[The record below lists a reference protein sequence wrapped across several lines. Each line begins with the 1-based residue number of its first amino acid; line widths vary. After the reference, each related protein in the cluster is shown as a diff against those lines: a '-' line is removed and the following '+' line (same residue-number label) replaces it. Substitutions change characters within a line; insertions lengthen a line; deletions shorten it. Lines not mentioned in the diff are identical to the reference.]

1 MLSGNGLFHL
11 FLMPKQY
18 LPHLP
23 VHTVLPELRSTLK
36 NGSAILVGPPGSGKT
51 TVVPLQL
58 LQEDWLKNKKILL
71 LEPRRIAAKAAA
83 SYMSRL
89 LGEPVGTT
97 VGYRIRFE
105 QKVSK
110 ATRIEVVTEGILTR
124 QIQNDPELTGVGLVI
139 FDEFHERSL
148 QADLGLALC
157 LDLLEIREDLRLL
170 VMSATLDIAPLA
182 TLMNNALVIK
192 AEGKSYPVALN
203 YLQRQDTRS
212 IANVTAAGI
221 RRAWQEQQGDI
232 LAFLPG
238 AYEIRATANLLN
250 EELPKTTILPLFG
263 QLPPNQQQLIFH
275 PDPKGNRRVILATSI
290 AETSLTIEGIS
301 SVVDSGWSRLPA
313 FDPGS
318 GLSRLKTV
326 PVSRATMRQR
336 QGRAGRLGP
345 GVCYRLWTPA
355 MEHNFPEFH
364 PPEIREADL
373 SRLVLELALW
383 GVKSP
388 DELQWLDPPAPG
400 HWLVARQLLHSLGAI
415 DRKGVITTKGKE
427 LVALPVHPRLA
438 HMITEAQELGLGRLA
453 CDLAALLSE
462 RDILRRQQHT
472 VDIRERLQLLRQ
484 GRKSRK
490 STGVVTRILRQS
502 DALAK
507 TCGINHG
514 KRMSDSTGLILSFAY
529 PDRIGKLRAGSRNRY
544 LLSGGRGAS
553 LPPTDHLCSEQYL
566 VTPVLHSD
574 QAEARIHLAAP
585 LSMDDIVTHHAHAIR
600 EEEEVFWDSSRK
612 KVCAYKRTRLGR
624 IILSQSQIQNPP
636 AEKVEEALC
645 QGIKTLGL
653 SCLGW
658 NKKDKTLQNR
668 LLLLHK
674 GFGSP
679 WPDVCDE
686 TLLSDLSWLV
696 PYLANKTKIEQV
708 AGLDIHSILL
718 TTLPWKQQQELDRL
732 APTHIQVPSGSKIR
746 LQYESDGSVILPVRL
761 QEMFGQQETPTL
773 CRGKVPVTVHLLS
786 PARRPLQVT
795 KDLVSFWKNGY
806 PLVKKEMAGRYPK
819 HYWPDDPITA
829 TATSG
834 TKKSM
839 MSKKI

>member
-1 MLSGNGLFHL
+1 
-11 FLMPKQY
+11 MPKQY

-23 VHTVLPELRSTLK
+23 VHTVLPELRSALK
-36 NGSAILVGPPGSGKT
+36 NSSAILAGPPGSGKT
-51 TVVPLQL
+51 TVVPIQL
-58 LQEDWLKNKKILL
+58 INEPWLANKKILL

-83 SYMSRL
+83 AYMSRL

-157 LDLLEIREDLRLL
+157 LDLLELRDDLRLL
-170 VMSATLDIAPLA
+170 VMSATLDVAPLT
-182 TLMNNALVIK
+182 TLMNNVPVIT
-192 AEGKSYPVALN
+192 AEGKSYPVDIN
-203 YLQRQDTRS
+203 YLQRQDDRS
-212 IANVTAAGI
+212 IAMVTAAGI
-221 RRAWQEQQGDI
+221 RRAWQEQEGDI

-238 AYEIRATANLLN
+238 AYEIKTTANLLD
-250 EELPKTTILPLFG
+250 EQPLPDTTILPLFG
-263 QLPPNQQQLIFH
+263 QLPARQQQLIFH
-275 PDPKGNRRVILATSI
+275 PDPSGNRRVILATSI

-301 SVVDSGWSRLPA
+301 AVVDSGWSRLPA

-326 PVSRATMRQR
+326 RVSQATMKQR

-345 GVCYRLWTPA
+345 GVCYRLWTTA

-364 PPEIREADL
+364 PPEIRDADL

-383 GVKSP
+383 GVKNP
-388 DELQWLDPPAPG
+388 DELQWLDPPSPG
-400 HWLVARQLLHSLGAI
+400 HWQVAKELLLSLSAI
-415 DRKGVITTKGKE
+415 DPKGVITPKGRE
-427 LVALPVHPRLA
+427 LVDLPVHPRLA
-438 HMITEAQELGLGRLA
+438 HMIMEARELGLGSLG

-462 RDILRRQQHT
+462 RDILRGKQPNA
-472 VDIRERLQLLRQ
+472 DIRERLLLLRQ
-484 GRKSRK
+484 DRRSRK
-490 STGVVTRILRQS
+490 PTGVIARILRQS
-502 DALAK
+502 EALAK
-507 TCGINHG
+507 TCGITRG
-514 KRMSDSTGLILSFAY
+514 KDMVDSAGFILSFAY
-529 PDRIGKLRAGSRNRY
+529 PDRIGKLRASTRNRY
-544 LLSGGRGAS
+544 LLTGGRGAI
-553 LPPTDHLCSEQYL
+553 LAPTDLLCGEQYL
-566 VTPVLHSD
+566 VTPVIHAD

-585 LSMDDIVTHHAHAIR
+585 LSIDEILTHHANTIK
-600 EEEEVFWDSSRK
+600 EEEEVFWDGSGK
-612 KVCAYKRTRLGR
+612 KVSAYKRTRLGR
-624 IILSQSQIQNPP
+624 IILSQSQLQNPP
-636 AEKVEEALC
+636 ADKVEEALC
-645 QGIKTLGL
+645 QGIKSLGL

-658 NKKDKTLQNR
+658 NKKDRTLQNR
-668 LLLLHK
+668 LLLLHREL
-674 GFGSP
+674 GSP
-679 WPDVCDE
+679 WPDVGDD
-686 TLLSDLSWLV
+686 LLLADMSWLV
-696 PYLANKTKIEQV
+696 PYLTNITKIEQL

-732 APTHIQVPSGSKIR
+732 APTHIRVPSGSNIR
-746 LQYESDGSVILPVRL
+746 LVYEADGSVILPVRL

-773 CRGKVPVTVHLLS
+773 CNGKVLITVHLLS

-795 KDLVSFWKNGY
+795 EDLVSFWKNGY

-819 HYWPDDPITA
+819 HYWPDDPIKA

-839 MSKKI
+839 RSKKI

>member
-1 MLSGNGLFHL
+1 MT
-11 FLMPKQY
+11 KKY

-23 VHTVLPELRSTLK
+23 VHKILPELKTTLK
-36 NGSAILVGPPGSGKT
+36 NGHAILVGPPGSGKT

-58 LQEDWLKNKKILL
+58 LKESWLVDQKILL

-83 SYMSRL
+83 GYMSRL
-89 LGEPVGTT
+89 LDESVGTT

-105 QKVSK
+105 HKISK

-157 LDLLEIREDLRLL
+157 LDLLEIRDDLRLL
-170 VMSATLDIAPLA
+170 VMSATLDVTPLT
-182 TLMNNALVIK
+182 TLINKTQVIR
-192 AEGKSYPVALN
+192 AEGKSYPVSLN
-203 YLQRQDTRS
+203 YLQREDNRS
-212 IANVTAAGI
+212 IAMVTAAGI
-221 RRAWQEQQGDI
+221 RRAWQEQPGDI

-238 AYEIRATANLLN
+238 AGEIRATANLVD
-250 EELPKTTILPLFG
+250 ESLPDTTVLPLFG
-263 QLPPNQQQLIFH
+263 QLPPRQQQLIFH
-275 PDPKGNRRVILATSI
+275 PDPNGNRRVILATSI

-326 PVSRATMRQR
+326 RVSQATMRQR

-345 GVCYRLWTPA
+345 GVCYRLWTKA
-355 MEHNFPEFH
+355 IEHNFIDFH
-364 PPEIREADL
+364 PPEIRSADL
-373 SRLVLELALW
+373 SQLVLELALW

-388 DELQWLDPPAPG
+388 DDLQWLDPPAAG
-400 HWLVARQLLHSLGAI
+400 HWSTAKELLLSLGAI
-415 DRKGVITTKGKE
+415 DHTGKITPRGKK

-438 HMITEAQELGLGRLA
+438 HMIMEAQKLGLGSQA

-462 RDILRRQQHT
+462 RDILRTEQQN
-472 VDIRERLQLLRQ
+472 VDIRERLLLVMQ
-484 GRKSRK
+484 GRSRSRK
-490 STGVVTRILRQS
+490 PSGAVARILRQS

-507 TCGINHG
+507 TCRIKHE
-514 KRMSDSTGLILSFAY
+514 KKTSDNSGLILSFGY
-529 PDRIGKLRAGSRNRY
+529 PDRICKLRADTRNRY
-544 LLSGGRGAS
+544 LLAGGRGAT
-553 LPPTDHLCSEQYL
+553 LPLTDLLCGEQYL
-566 VTPVLHSD
+566 VTPILHAD

-585 LSMDDIVTHHAHAIR
+585 VSMDDLMTHHIHAISTTD
-600 EEEEVFWDSSRK
+600 EIFWDSTRK
-612 KVCAYKRTRLGR
+612 KVSAYKRTRLGS
-624 IILSQSQIQNPP
+624 IILSQSQIQN
-636 AEKVEEALC
+636 ASAKKVEEALC
-645 QGIKTLGL
+645 QGIKALGL

-658 NKKDKTLQNR
+658 KKKDRILQNR
-668 LLLLHK
+668 LLLLHREL
-674 GFGSP
+674 GSP

-686 TLLSDLSWLV
+686 TLLLDLSWLV
-696 PYLANKTKIEQV
+696 PYLTNKTKIEQV
-708 AGLDIHSILL
+708 AGLDLHSMLL
-718 TTLPWKQQQELDRL
+718 STLPWKQQRELDLL
-732 APTHIQVPSGSKIR
+732 APTHIPVPSGSKIR
-746 LQYESDGSVILPVRL
+746 LVYEADGSVILPVRL

-773 CRGKVPVTVHLLS
+773 CRGKVVITVHLLS

-806 PLVKKEMAGRYPK
+806 PLVKKEIAGRYPK
-819 HYWPDDPITA
+819 HYWPDDPIKA

-839 MSKKI
+839 MSRKETAGVRK

>member
-1 MLSGNGLFHL
+1 
-11 FLMPKQY
+11 MPKNY

-23 VHTVLPELRSTLK
+23 VHTVLPELKSTLK

-58 LQEDWLKNKKILL
+58 LHEPWLKNKKILL

-89 LGEPVGTT
+89 LGEPVGAT

-105 QKVSK
+105 HKISK

-157 LDLLEIREDLRLL
+157 LDLLELREDLRLL
-170 VMSATLDIAPLA
+170 VMSATLDITPLA
-182 TLMNNALVIK
+182 TLMNNAPVIR
-192 AEGKSYPVALN
+192 AAGKSYPVSTN
-203 YLQRQDTRS
+203 YLQQQDDRS
-212 IANVTAAGI
+212 IAMVTAVGI

-238 AYEIRATANLLN
+238 AYEIRATADLLD
-250 EELPKTTILPLFG
+250 EELPNTTILPLFG
-263 QLPPNQQQLIFH
+263 QLPPRQQQLIFH
-275 PDPKGNRRVILATSI
+275 PDPDGNRRVILATSI

-301 SVVDSGWSRLPA
+301 AVVDSGWSRLPS

-326 PVSRATMRQR
+326 RVSRATMRQR

-345 GVCYRLWTPA
+345 GVCYRLWTKG

-364 PPEIREADL
+364 PPEIRDADL

-383 GVKSP
+383 GVKNP
-388 DELQWLDPPAPG
+388 DELQWLDPPSSG
-400 HWLVARQLLHSLGAI
+400 HWLVASELLLSLGAI
-415 DRKGVITTKGKE
+415 DHKGVITTTGRK

-438 HMITEAQELGLGRLA
+438 HMIIEAQKLGLGSQA

-462 RDILRRQQHT
+462 RDILRRRQPT

-484 GRKSRK
+484 GLKSRK
-490 STGVVTRILRQS
+490 PAGIVARVLRQS

-514 KRMSDSTGLILSFAY
+514 KRMEDNSGLILSFAY

-544 LLSGGRGAS
+544 LLSGGRGAILS
-553 LPPTDHLCSEQYL
+553 PTDPLCSEQHL
-566 VTPVLHSD
+566 VTPVLHAD

-585 LSMDDIVTHHAHAIR
+585 LSMDDILTHHAHAVR
-600 EEEEVFWDSSRK
+600 EEEEILWESSRK
-612 KVCAYKRTRLGR
+612 KVSAYRRTRLGN
-624 IILSQSQIQNPP
+624 IILFQSHIQNPP
-636 AEKVEEALC
+636 TEKVEEALC
-645 QGIKTLGL
+645 QGIKSLGL

-658 NKKDKTLQNR
+658 NKKDRTLQNR
-668 LLLLHK
+668 LLLLHREM
-674 GFGSP
+674 GSP

-686 TLLSDLSWLV
+686 TLLSDLRWLV
-696 PYLANKTKIEQV
+696 PYLTNKTKIEQV

-718 TTLPWKQQQELDRL
+718 NTLPWKQQQELDRL

-746 LQYESDGSVILPVRL
+746 LVYEADGSVILPVRL
-761 QEMFGQQETPTL
+761 QEMFGLQETPTL
-773 CRGKVPVTVHLLS
+773 CRGKVAITVHLLS

-806 PLVKKEMAGRYPK
+806 PLVKKEMAGCYPK
-819 HYWPDDPITA
+819 HYWPDDPIKA

-839 MSKKI
+839 MSKK